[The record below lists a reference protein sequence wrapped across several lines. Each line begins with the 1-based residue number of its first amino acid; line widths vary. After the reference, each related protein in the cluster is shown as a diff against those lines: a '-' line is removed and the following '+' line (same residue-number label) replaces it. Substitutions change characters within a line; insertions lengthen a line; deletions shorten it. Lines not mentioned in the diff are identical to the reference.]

1 MIPALRS
8 TTRRVALFSLCIA
21 LMLVLGL
28 LDRAIPLSAL
38 LSGGV
43 PGLKLGLANTVLLYA
58 VYLLDW
64 KASILLMLAKVMLS
78 GFLFGSVS
86 AILYSLSG
94 GVLSLAVMLAA
105 RKKPGLSTMLVCIA
119 AFFSDAFLLS
129 RNPAPGGQML
139 LCVWLI
145 GLAGLT
151 ALGFFLFIRLHPDW
165 GIIGVSM
172 AGAVA
177 HNVGQVLM
185 AARVLRTPQL
195 LTVYLPVLIGLG
207 AAVGLLTGMV
217 AQRVLHALRKLPE
230 GGFFPR

>member
-1 MIPALRS
+1 MIAALNS
-8 TTRRVALFSLCIA
+8 ATRRVAFFSLCIA

-28 LDRAIPLSAL
+28 LDRAVPLSAL

-64 KASILLMLAKVMLS
+64 KASVLLMLAKVTLS
-78 GFLFGSVS
+78 GFLFGSLS

-105 RKKPGLSTMLVCIA
+105 RKAPGCGVMIVCIA
-119 AFFSDAFLLS
+119 AFLSDTLLLS

-145 GLAGLT
+145 ALAALA
-151 ALGFFLFIRLHPDW
+151 ALGFFLLIRRHPDW
-165 GIIGVSM
+165 EILGVSM
-172 AGAVA
+172 AGAVT
-177 HNVGQVLM
+177 HNIGQVLM

-207 AAVGLLTGMV
+207 AAVGVLTGLV
-217 AQRVLHALRKLPE
+217 ARRVLLALRKFPE
-230 GGFFPR
+230 GGFFSP